1 MLRRFQVSVEGNVGI
16 GKSCFIARLG
26 ADLEKLGR
34 KVHIAPEPIEQWTN
48 WEGKYNLLGMQYT
61 TPKAFAMPFQ
71 LAACISKCE
80 QLLDTPPRIEIL
92 LTERSLDSQ
101 LKVFLPALIKDN
113 SITDLDVTI
122 LHRLFTLEKRD
133 ARLRPDLFIYLRADP
148 EVALTRT
155 CLRKRPEEEG
165 VQLQLLQGLHEIHDK
180 WLVDEQEC
188 LVVDATGLPDS
199 LTVAREVLQYYHQF
213 MLFSG
218 IGI

>member
-1 MLRRFQVSVEGNVGI
+1 MLRRFQISVEGNVGI

-26 ADLEKLGR
+26 ADLEKLGK
-34 KVHIAPEPIEQWTN
+34 KVHIAPEPIEHWTN

-61 TPKAFAMPFQ
+61 TPKQFAMPFQ

-80 QLLDTPPRIEIL
+80 QLLDTPPRIDIL

-148 EVALTRT
+148 EVALIRT
-155 CLRKRPEEEG
+155 CIPKRPEEEG

-199 LTVAREVLQYYHQF
+199 LKVAREILQYYNQF

>member
-1 MLRRFQVSVEGNVGI
+1 MFRRFQVSIEGNVGV
-16 GKSCFIARLG
+16 GKTCFIARLG
-26 ADLEKLGR
+26 ADLEKLGKR
-34 KVHIAPEPIEQWTN
+34 VHIAPEPIEHWTS
-48 WEGKYNLLGMQYT
+48 WEGKYNLLGMQYAS
-61 TPKAFAMPFQ
+61 PKQYAMPFQ

-80 QLLDTPPRIEIL
+80 QLLDTPPRVEIL

-101 LKVFLPALIKDN
+101 LKVFLPALIKDK

-148 EVALTRT
+148 EVALIRT

-165 VQLQLLQGLHEIHDK
+165 VQLQLLQGLHEIHDR
-180 WLVDEQEC
+180 WLVEEQEC

-199 LTVAREVLQYYHQF
+199 RKVAKEILQFYNQHILY
-213 MLFSG
+213 SG